1 MKKSDTKSI
10 DTHKRPPLSPLG
22 SFILAGVALG
32 LSYIAGSRAIYTG
45 SLLEYTAAIIL
56 FVLGVRHLYKGF
68 TSGKR

>member
-1 MKKSDTKSI
+1 MKKPDTKST
-10 DTHKRPPLSPLG
+10 DTRKQPSLSPIG

-32 LSYIAGSRAIYTG
+32 LAYIAGSRAIYTG

-56 FVLGVRHLYKGF
+56 FVLGARHLYKGF